1 MWKKI
6 LAAIAAI
13 GLLFSAA
20 APLLDTV
27 DAKPRYRSPSRSYT
41 PATPKKDVTT
51 PAPKRSDQVNNG
63 TTAGRPGATPGTA
76 RPSFGGSLMRGL
88 MIGGL
93 AGLLFGGLFA
103 GMGALGSLLG
113 LAVNLFA
120 IYILFVLVRK
130 VIMYFV
136 DRNRTNKRRYQ

>member
-1 MWKKI
+1 MWKKT
-6 LAAIAAI
+6 LAAVAAI
-13 GLLFSAA
+13 GLLFSTA

-41 PATPKKDVTT
+41 PATPRNDATT
-51 PAPKRSDQVNNG
+51 DAPKRTDQVNNG
-63 TTAGRPGATPGTA
+63 NVNNRPGATPGTA
-76 RPSFGGSLMRGL
+76 RPAFGGGLMRGL
-88 MIGGL
+88 MLGGL

-103 GMGALGSLLG
+103 SMGALGSLLG

-120 IYILFVLVRK
+120 LYILFVLVRK